1 MEFLNP
7 AALYALGLVPLLAV
21 PYLVGRR
28 PRRHLFSSLLVLRA
42 CADAT
47 EPVSRHRLRAPLL
60 FLLQACLLALLAA
73 SSADPVVPFQPSG
86 PVGMV
91 LDNSASMQ
99 AVEQG
104 RSRFALA
111 RAEARK
117 ILAGLPAGTRVDLY
131 ASVPW
136 GRAAGS
142 DLSADQARERLERMV
157 PYDLGD
163 GGRDDLPRL
172 RRLAAAKGYR
182 RVYFVT
188 DRPVL
193 GSDPVVHAV
202 SVGRPADNLGVTS
215 LDLYRRSLGSGVLSA
230 RVEVTNYGARPRR
243 VAVVLTDGSRPLAR
257 KQARAPAGGKAAVVF
272 EEVREARYYEARL
285 DLDRDR
291 GGDALALDDRRFAV
305 PPGTGRF
312 RVLGVSPRPD
322 ALATLRR
329 VPGLELEVV
338 GPDAYERSPGAPG
351 PVEVFHLSSP
361 AALPAAHALFILPPE
376 GNPLASLREPVAS
389 PSVSGWKD
397 PHAWTRYVNLA
408 LLRPRYGRP
417 LAPGVG
423 APVIEG
429 PAGTLA
435 AAFKR
440 GGFRYAVL
448 GFDPLPF
455 MGRRNLPM
463 SILTLNL
470 LGWLREGV
478 TGMNGSTG
486 DVLGPVAG
494 PLHAPE
500 KRGSPPAGASRN
512 LEDAVP
518 DGRNGSPSA
527 GASDASASAPVLFQG
542 VYEIGQGDRGRLVG
556 VNFEGRE
563 EADLLHPRPLA
574 LEGTKAAAS
583 EVEEG
588 EGYRRLW
595 RYGALAAFLLL
606 LLDLLLDG
614 WSGTRGARGRRVEAR
629 PSTSLRYA
637 QDERG

>member
-28 PRRHLFSSLLVLRA
+28 PRRQLFSSLLVLRA
-42 CADAT
+42 CADVP
-47 EPVSRHRLRAPLL
+47 ERVSLRRLRAPLL

-73 SSADPVVPFQPSG
+73 SSADPVVPVPPSG

-111 RAEARK
+111 QAEARK
-117 ILAGLPAGTRVDLY
+117 ILAGLPAGVRVDLY
-131 ASVPW
+131 AAVPW
-136 GRAAGS
+136 GRAAGL
-142 DLSADQARERLERMV
+142 DLSPDQARERLEEVV

-163 GGRDDLPRL
+163 GGQDPVPIL
-172 RRLAAAKGYR
+172 RRLAAARGYR
-182 RVYFVT
+182 RLYFVT
-188 DRPVL
+188 DRPIR
-193 GSDPVVHAV
+193 GTDPVIHAV

-230 RVEVTNYGARPRR
+230 RVEVTNYGARPRS
-243 VAVVLTDGSRPLAR
+243 VAVVLRGDSGPLAR
-257 KQARAPAGGKAAVVF
+257 KQARAPAGGKAAMVF
-272 EEVREARYYEARL
+272 EKVREARHYEARIEA
-285 DLDRDR
+285 DR

-305 PPGTGRF
+305 PPGSGRL

-322 ALATLRR
+322 ALATLRQ
-329 VPGLELEVV
+329 VPGLDLEVI
-338 GPDAYERSPGAPG
+338 GPDAYERRGRAPG
-351 PVEVFHLSSP
+351 SVEIFHLSSP

-376 GNPLASLREPVAS
+376 GNPLASLRAPVAS
-389 PSVSGWKD
+389 PSVSGWKE

-417 LAPGVG
+417 LGPGAG

-435 AAFKR
+435 AAFER

-455 MGRRNLPM
+455 LGRGNLPM

-486 DVLGPVAG
+486 DVLGLASG

-500 KRGSPPAGASRN
+500 RRGSPAPTRRLPAGTS
-512 LEDAVP
+512 DVP
-518 DGRNGSPSA
+518 
-527 GASDASASAPVLFQG
+527 APVLFQG
-542 VYEIGQGDRGRLVG
+542 IYATGQGGRGRLVG

-574 LEGTKAAAS
+574 LEGTKAAGS
-583 EVEEG
+583 GVEEG

-606 LLDLLLDG
+606 LLELLLDG
-614 WSGTRGARGRRVEAR
+614 SRRGGARGRQAAPRRGPREGSPANRR
-629 PSTSLRYA
+629 PLVAAGVTRN
-637 QDERG
+637 RP

>member
-42 CADAT
+42 CADAP
-47 EPVSRHRLRAPLL
+47 ERVSRRRLRAPLL

-73 SSADPVVPFQPSG
+73 SSADPVVPVQSSG

-111 RAEARK
+111 QAEARK

-131 ASVPW
+131 AAVPW
-136 GRAAGS
+136 GRAVGS
-142 DLSADQARERLERMV
+142 DLSADRARERLEGMF

-163 GGRDDLPRL
+163 GGRDDVPIL

-188 DRPVL
+188 DRPIR

-230 RVEVTNYGARPRR
+230 RVEVTNYGARPRS
-243 VAVVLTDGSRPLAR
+243 VAVVLTGGSRPLAR
-257 KQARAPAGGKAAVVF
+257 KRVRAPAGGKAAVVF

-285 DLDRDR
+285 DMDRDR

-305 PPGTGRF
+305 PPGTGRL

-322 ALATLRR
+322 ALATLRQ
-329 VPGLELEVV
+329 VPGLDLEVV
-338 GPDAYERSPGAPG
+338 GPDAYGRSPGAPA

-361 AALPAAHALFILPPE
+361 AALPAAHTLFILPPE

-389 PSVSGWKD
+389 PSVSGWRE

-417 LAPGVG
+417 LEPGGG

-435 AAFKR
+435 AAFER

-486 DVLGPVAG
+486 DVLGLAAG

-500 KRGSPPAGASRN
+500 KRSSPPARASHN
-512 LEDAVP
+512 LEDAVL
-518 DGRNGSPSA
+518 DGENRSLPA
-527 GASDASASAPVLFQG
+527 GASTAAAPVLFQG
-542 VYEIGQGDRGRLVG
+542 IYAIGQGSRRRLIG

-574 LEGTKAAAS
+574 LEGAKAAAS
-583 EVEEG
+583 DVEEG
-588 EGYRRLW
+588 QGYRRLW

-606 LLDLLLDG
+606 LLERLLDG
-614 WSGTRGARGRRVEAR
+614 WPGPRGRSRALGRSRAAPR
-629 PSTSLRYA
+629 PA
-637 QDERG
+637 

>member
-21 PYLVGRR
+21 PYLLGRR
-28 PRRHLFSSLLVLRA
+28 PGRQVFSSLLLLRA
-42 CADAT
+42 CTDAP
-47 EPVSRHRLRAPLL
+47 ERVSRRRLRTPLV

-73 SSADPVVPFQPSG
+73 SSGDPAVPAPPGG
-86 PVGMV
+86 PVAVV

-111 RAEARK
+111 RAEARR
-117 ILAGLPAGTRVDLY
+117 ILAGLPEGARVDLY
-131 ASVPW
+131 AAVPW
-136 GRAAGS
+136 GRAAGL
-142 DLSADQARERLERMV
+142 DLSADEALERLEDVV

-163 GGRDDLPRL
+163 GGLDQVPGL
-172 RRLAAAKGYR
+172 RRLAAAKGYP
-182 RVYFVT
+182 RVYFLT
-188 DRPVL
+188 DRPIRGTHSVI
-193 GSDPVVHAV
+193 HAV
-202 SVGRPADNLGVTS
+202 SVGRPADNLGISS
-215 LDLYRRSLGSGVLSA
+215 LDLSRRSLGSDALSA
-230 RVEVTNYGARPRR
+230 RVEITNYGARPRT

-257 KQARAPAGGKAAVVF
+257 KEVRAPAGGKAAAVF
-272 EEVREARYYEARL
+272 EKVREAPYYEARL
-285 DLDRDR
+285 DMERDR

-305 PPGTGRF
+305 PPEPGRL
-312 RVLGVSPRPD
+312 RVLGVSPRPR

-329 VPGLELEVV
+329 IPGLDLEVV
-338 GPDAYERSPGAPG
+338 GPDAYEGRRGAPEA
-351 PVEVFHLSSP
+351 VEIFHLSAP

-376 GNPLASLREPVAS
+376 RNPLASLRAPVAA

-417 LAPGVG
+417 LGPGAG

-435 AAFKR
+435 AAFER
-440 GGFRYAVL
+440 DGFRYAVL

-470 LGWLREGV
+470 LGWLREGN
-478 TGMNGSTG
+478 TGMNRSTG
-486 DVLGPVAG
+486 DVLDLAAG
-494 PLHAPE
+494 PLHAPAGGGGPAP
-500 KRGSPPAGASRN
+500 KRRSPPAGAS
-512 LEDAVP
+512 DAP
-518 DGRNGSPSA
+518 
-527 GASDASASAPVLFQG
+527 APVRFQG
-542 VYEIGQGDRGRLVG
+542 VYATGQGSRRRLVG

-563 EADLLHPRPLA
+563 EADLRHPRPLA
-574 LEGTKAAAS
+574 LEGTEAAAPD
-583 EVEEG
+583 ETALDEG

-606 LLDLLLDG
+606 LLEGLLDG
-614 WSGTRGARGRRVEAR
+614 PGRWRLPGAGPRSRRGPGEGSPVDAR
-629 PSTSLRYA
+629 PFGAAVMARN
-637 QDERG
+637 RP